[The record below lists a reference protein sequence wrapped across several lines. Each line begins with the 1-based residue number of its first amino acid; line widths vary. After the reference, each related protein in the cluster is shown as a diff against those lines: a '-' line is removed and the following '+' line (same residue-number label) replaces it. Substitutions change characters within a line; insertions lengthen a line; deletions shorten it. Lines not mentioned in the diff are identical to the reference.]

1 LTGLLID
8 SAFKT
13 YFLRFG
19 VRVFYR
25 IRRAE
30 GFYDSLIDGASIYP
44 REVVKATLKHNAVA
58 LILAHNHPSGISE
71 PSQADKV
78 ITDKL
83 KTALALIDV
92 RVLDHFI
99 VGESVYSFAEH
110 GLL

>member
-1 LTGLLID
+1 M
-8 SAFKT
+8 
-13 YFLRFG
+13 
-19 VRVFYR
+19 RVFYR

>member
-30 GFYDSLIDGASIYP
+30 GFYDSLLKEGDSSGA
-44 REVVKATLKHNAVA
+44 
-58 LILAHNHPSGISE
+58 
-71 PSQADKV
+71 QAK
-78 ITDKL
+78 I
-83 KTALALIDV
+83 A
-92 RVLDHFI
+92 
-99 VGESVYSFAEH
+99 
-110 GLL
+110 

>member
-30 GFYDSLIDGASIYP
+30 GFYDSLIWVGNIPEIVQGWRPTS
-44 REVVKATLKHNAVA
+44 ATNQPVSAA
-58 LILAHNHPSGISE
+58 IQGSGIHH
-71 PSQADKV
+71 
-78 ITDKL
+78 
-83 KTALALIDV
+83 TAIRSNQRFWSAT
-92 RVLDHFI
+92 RV
-99 VGESVYSFAEH
+99 AQ
-110 GLL
+110 